1 MTRKIYL
8 GALAL
13 ISAAIAFTAC
23 NKEDELQNATPQQ
36 PSSGMLVDVSEN
48 ATNPDEAAITA
59 TADQTER
66 SFFSG
71 YLYTEGNEAGTNN
84 IHIYRQHANGHLTF
98 ESMVASGG
106 AGNAMGLGSQ
116 GALALSNNHRWLFAV
131 NAGSNSISAFRVHS
145 DGSLT
150 LTDTKST
157 DGITP
162 VSVDVFHHV
171 VYVVNSGSADILGY
185 KIDTDGILTPI
196 PGSDLPLSA
205 ANATPG
211 QISFSPNGRHL
222 YVTEKMTNKITAFN
236 VDSTGLAT
244 FDNSF
249 NSVGTTPFGY
259 SFARDHFM
267 VVSNANND
275 MPDGGSATSYAGVN
289 SGNLNDVNGA
299 VADNQTAS
307 CWVAITAFGRFAF
320 ITNTGSDDISSYYV
334 GPGGALHLIH
344 GSAVTTGDAPTDI
357 VIAANNFY
365 VYNINSMSHSIGAYN
380 RTFLGGLIPNSTVSG
395 IPDFA
400 AGLVAW

>member
-1 MTRKIYL
+1 MTKKIHL
-8 GALAL
+8 
-13 ISAAIAFTAC
+13 AAITILSMAIVFSSCT
-23 NKEDELQNATPQQ
+23 KEEENLTPQQ
-36 PSSGMLVDVSEN
+36 PGAPDISEN
-48 ATNPDEAAITA
+48 GTNPDEKSI
-59 TADQTER
+59 QEQSQR
-66 SFFSG
+66 SFFTG
-71 YLYTEGNEAGTNN
+71 YLYTEGNEAGTNS
-84 IHIYRQHANGHLTF
+84 IHIYRQHFDGHLTF
-98 ESMVASGG
+98 EGTAASGG
-106 AGNAMGLGSQ
+106 AGNAAALGSQ
-116 GALALSNNHRWLFAV
+116 GALALGNHHRWLLAV
-131 NAGSNSISAFRVHS
+131 NAGSNSVSAFRVHS
-145 DGSLT
+145 DGTLT

-157 DGITP
+157 DGTTP
-162 VSVDVFHHV
+162 VSVDIYRHF

-185 KIDTDGILTPI
+185 RLDSAGILTPI

-259 SFARDHFM
+259 GFARDHFM

-275 MPDGGSATSYAGVN
+275 LPGGGSATSYHGVN
-289 SGNLNDVNGA
+289 SGNLDNVNGA
-299 VADNQTAS
+299 VPDNQTAS

-320 ITNTGSDDISSYYV
+320 ITNTMSDDISSYYV
-334 GPGGALHLIH
+334 APWGALYLVHAN
-344 GSAVTTGDAPTDI
+344 AVNTADAPTDI

-380 RTFLGGLIPNSTVSG
+380 RSFLGDLIPNSTLSG

-400 AGLVAW
+400 AGLVTW